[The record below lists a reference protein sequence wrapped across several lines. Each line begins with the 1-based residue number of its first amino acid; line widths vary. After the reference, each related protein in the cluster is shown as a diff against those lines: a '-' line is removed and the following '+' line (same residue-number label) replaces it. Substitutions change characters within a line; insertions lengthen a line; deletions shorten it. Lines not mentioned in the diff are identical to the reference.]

1 MDVIVLLIFVSSV
14 LAACSVG
21 AFVATM
27 RDGEV
32 ADADRLALSPLDAAV
47 APAPTVH
54 GRAARKGDVS

>member
-1 MDVIVLLIFVSSV
+1 MEVIVLLIFVSSV

-32 ADADRLALSPLDAAV
+32 ADADRLALAPLDAGPV
-47 APAPTVH
+47 SRT
-54 GRAARKGDVS
+54 AARVVVEKGDLS

>member
-27 RDGEV
+27 RTGEAEE
-32 ADADRLALSPLDAAV
+32 ADSLSLRPLDPDAEV
-47 APAPTVH
+47 RP
-54 GRAARKGDVS
+54 